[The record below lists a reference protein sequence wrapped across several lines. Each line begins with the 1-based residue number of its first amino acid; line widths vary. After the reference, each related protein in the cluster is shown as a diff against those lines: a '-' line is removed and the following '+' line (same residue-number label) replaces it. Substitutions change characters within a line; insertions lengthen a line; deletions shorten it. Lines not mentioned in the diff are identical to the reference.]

1 MASKHQPP
9 NDREFFAHLRRSDRS
24 IRTLQRE
31 ADRESK
37 LLKEI
42 GHWQDILEACSPE
55 SAEYEQ
61 AMAHILRLLD
71 SPPHQDTWRDELADG
86 WNDMVWTIK
95 EAAFTS
101 LQILLI
107 VVFNIIWWAFLI
119 IVALPIVWDWF
130 WQLPP
135 GLQ

>member
-24 IRTLQRE
+24 HRKLQRE
-31 ADRESK
+31 
-37 LLKEI
+37 LKRSSDQRKAI
-42 GHWQDILEACSPE
+42 DQWMNILETSDPN
-55 SAEYEQ
+55 SAEEEEAVQ
-61 AMAHILRLLD
+61 HVIQLLD
-71 SPPHQDTWRDELADG
+71 SPPDQDTWRDEFADG
-86 WNDMVWTIK
+86 WNDMVWTVK
-95 EAAFTS
+95 GVAFTS
-101 LQILLI
+101 LQMLLI

-135 GLQ
+135 GLK

>member
-24 IRTLQRE
+24 IRTMQRE
-31 ADRESK
+31 VDRESK

-42 GHWQDILEACSPE
+42 GHLQDILDAHPPE

-61 AMAHILRLLD
+61 AMTHILRLLD
-71 SPPHQDTWRDELADG
+71 SPPKQDTWRNKVADG
-86 WNDMVWTIK
+86 WNDMLWSVK

-101 LQILLI
+101 FQMLVI
-107 VVFNIIWWAFLI
+107 VMFNIIWWAFLI
-119 IVALPIVWDWF
+119 FVALPIVWDWF